1 MIFNT
6 LSEDFRYRNPKKDYI
21 EIKIRIPRDILEKAI
36 QDAFSPEF

>member
-1 MIFNT
+1 MIFQT

-21 EIKIRIPRDILEKAI
+21 EIKIKIPRDILEKAI

>member
-6 LSEDFRYRNPKKDYI
+6 LSKDFRYRNPKKDYI

-36 QDAFSPEF
+36 QDALSPEF

>member
-21 EIKIRIPRDILEKAI
+21 EIKIKIPRDILEKAI